1 MDADTETFDKYA
13 CAALTGLLANPA
25 YMQAVCLEKGSN
37 LGVMKHVAGVAI
49 NYANLAV
56 ESRKVVLGS
65 LNAAQSTA
73 H

>member
-1 MDADTETFDKYA
+1 
-13 CAALTGLLANPA
+13 
-25 YMQAVCLEKGSN
+25 MQAVCLEKGSN

-49 NYANLAV
+49 NYATLAV